1 MAADFRRADRVAE
14 AIREEVATFLREEA
28 KDPRLTGFVTVTGVE
43 ATRDLRHAN
52 VFVSIMGT
60 EAEQAST
67 LQGLISLAGHLRSR
81 LGKSLRLR
89 GAPEIAFKVDESV
102 SRAARIETLLAK
114 IRDDAGEAPATPA
127 EAPLAPGEAP
137 AAPDHDADLG
147 PDV

>member
-1 MAADFRRADRVAE
+1 MADFRRADRVAE

-28 KDPRLTGFVTVTGVE
+28 KDPRLTGFVTITGVE

-60 EAEQAST
+60 EAEQSST

-89 GAPEIAFKVDESV
+89 GAPEIAFKIDESV

-114 IRDDAGEAPATPA
+114 IRVDAGDAPAA
-127 EAPLAPGEAP
+127 ESAAPP
-137 AAPDHDADLG
+137 AAPDADADQHTDG
-147 PDV
+147 